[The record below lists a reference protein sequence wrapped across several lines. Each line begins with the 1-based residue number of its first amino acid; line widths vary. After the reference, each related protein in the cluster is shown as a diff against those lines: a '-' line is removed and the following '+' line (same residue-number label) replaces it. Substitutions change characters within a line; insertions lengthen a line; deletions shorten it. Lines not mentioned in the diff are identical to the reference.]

1 MLAATPFPPIVSQ
14 ASKQFVQGQIISISC
29 FKTTLHI
36 FINMHYSLPKLL
48 AVTPKSRLQYRSGA
62 DVFSSVVMVN
72 DAETKYQLSDQ
83 VTSFL

>member
-1 MLAATPFPPIVSQ
+1 
-14 ASKQFVQGQIISISC
+14 
-29 FKTTLHI
+29 
-36 FINMHYSLPKLL
+36 MHYSLPKLL
-48 AVTPKSRLQYRSGA
+48 AVNPKSRLQYRSGA